1 MQYQLICMEPLL
13 QTSTENPF
21 RGDTTYQYPSRLLLR
36 SSFPAVTDKPRSF
49 PTATAKDAMDKWL
62 KAHQSQFKGQ
72 AVAFKKHVSE
82 VCNVPQNSAA
92 SEAEYVSAS
101 AKYGLNE
108 KLAGR
113 MSINNLSTFIAAC
126 QYEAA

>member
-1 MQYQLICMEPLL
+1 
-13 QTSTENPF
+13 
-21 RGDTTYQYPSRLLLR
+21 
-36 SSFPAVTDKPRSF
+36 
-49 PTATAKDAMDKWL
+49 MDKWL
-62 KAHQSQFKGQ
+62 KAHQAHFKGQ

-82 VCNVPQNSAA
+82 VCNVRQNSAA
-92 SEAEYVSAS
+92 SKAEYVSA
-101 AKYGLNE
+101 AATYGMND